1 MMKFT
6 PPPSAEQ
13 QLETQ
18 VNQLKQELKRR
29 QFPKKNAPTLPLDLL
44 VTISGCTFKLHSQTD
59 GRLVLK
65 ADKAINFDKGI
76 NVLRSISYIAGARD
90 SVSIAGWDWRPT
102 HFKKDKLYL
111 RPVAPTDL

>member
-18 VNQLKQELKRR
+18 VDQLKQQFKRR
-29 QFPKKNAPTLPLDLL
+29 QFPKKNAPMLPLDLL
-44 VTISGCTFKLHSQTD
+44 VTISGCTFGLHSQKD

-76 NVLRSISYIAGARD
+76 NVLRSVSYIAGARD

-111 RPVAPTDL
+111 RPVAPSDL